1 MFVAH
6 CPLRISL
13 FGGSTDSH
21 QYINDRGYGSVIS
34 FASTLKTYV
43 TVNSDLFGVTSQD
56 HKYRLNY
63 SKREDVSDFHDIKN
77 EVIRTVL
84 QYFNVG
90 PLQINLL
97 GDTYSQ
103 GSGLATSSSYT
114 ISLIK
119 AISMSIGRDEMS
131 PSEICHLAYDLERFY
146 NPYCGMQDP
155 YGCGVGGFK
164 RMEFYPQKNASNI
177 CKYTFYPSNFFSVCE
192 MHLIFTGVT
201 RNSKPVLK
209 NITQNLDK
217 VDKLLPIVE
226 EAHKAIIESRC
237 QKVLELVNESW
248 EVKKKTSSIITE
260 NEVIQEM
267 DKKLSSNKTV
277 LAHKL
282 CGAGNGGFF
291 LVFSKKKQLKV
302 PYHAVKID
310 VSSDGVIGREV

>member
-1 MFVAH
+1 MYVAH

-13 FGGSTDSH
+13 FGGSTDSPFFVE
-21 QYINDRGYGSVIS
+21 DRGYGSVIS

-43 TVNSDLFGVTSQD
+43 TLNTDLFGVTAQD

-63 SKREDVSDFHDIKN
+63 SKREDVTVAADIKN
-77 EVIRTVL
+77 EVIRAVL
-84 QYFNVG
+84 QFFNIG
-90 PLQINLL
+90 PIQINLL
-97 GDTYSQ
+97 GDAYSQ
-103 GSGLATSSSYT
+103 GSGLASSSSYT

-119 AISMSIGRDEMS
+119 AVCMLIDRDMS
-131 PSEICHLAYDLERFY
+131 PSEICHLAYDLERGY
-146 NPYCGMQDP
+146 NQYCGMQDP

-164 RMEFYPQKNASNI
+164 RMEFYPQKNAGNLV
-177 CKYTFYPSNFFSVCE
+177 KYSFYRSTFFSQRD

-209 NITQNLDK
+209 DVSENFDK
-217 VDKLLPIVE
+217 VAELLPIVD
-226 EAHKAIIESRC
+226 EAHDAIMTDNME
-237 QKVLELVNESW
+237 KVLELVNESW

-260 NEVIQEM
+260 NETIQEM
-267 DKKLSSNKTV
+267 DKELSSNESV
-277 LAHKL
+277 IAHKL

-291 LVFSKKKQLKV
+291 LVFSKRNKLQV

>member
-1 MFVAH
+1 MYVAH

-13 FGGSTDSH
+13 FGGSTDSPYFIQDH
-21 QYINDRGYGSVIS
+21 GYGSVIS

-43 TVNSDLFGVTSQD
+43 TVNTDLFGVTSQD

-63 SKREDVSDFHDIKN
+63 SKREDVSSISEIKN
-77 EVIRTVL
+77 DVIRTVL
-84 QYFNVG
+84 KYFNVG

-97 GDTYSQ
+97 GDIYSQ

-119 AISMSIGRDEMS
+119 AISMCTGRDDMS

-146 NPYCGMQDP
+146 NQYCGMQDP

-164 RMEFYPQKNASNI
+164 RMEFYEQRDAGNV
-177 CKYTFYPSNFFSVCE
+177 CKYTFYPSNFFSICE

-201 RNSKPVLK
+201 RNSKPVLE
-209 NITQNLDK
+209 NITHNFDK
-217 VDKLLPIVE
+217 VAELLPIVD
-226 EAHKAIIESRC
+226 EAHNAISAGRWK
-237 QKVLELVNESW
+237 KVLELVNESW
-248 EVKKKTSSIITE
+248 EIKKKTSSIITE
-260 NEVIQEM
+260 NETIQEM
-267 DKKLSSNKTV
+267 DKELSSNETV